1 MWVTA
6 IQHEV
11 VFQQN
16 AFTVSCAHWHVV
28 YHHRSAVL
36 V

>member
-1 MWVTA
+1 MAT
-6 IQHEV
+6 QQEV
-11 VFQQN
+11 VSQQN
-16 AFTVSCAHWHVV
+16 AFTVSGADWHVV